1 MIPESPLL
9 GALRECKVSWFR
21 PAKVRLSE
29 NQMSELTDSE
39 NGIFFGCWNG
49 YNGPEWGMERY
60 KTISD
65 LENEHGKALHVKVN
79 WNGKTEG
86 IQFENHYMKFIE
98 SKTRHYIDGINDL
111 PTEITQEGRCEG
123 TQKNGERCK
132 RYSPC
137 RIKGHSDWWD

>member
-9 GALRECKVSWFR
+9 AELRESPISWFR
-21 PAKVRLSE
+21 KAIGHLSPDQQE
-29 NQMSELTDSE
+29 HLADREQ
-39 NGIFFGCWNG
+39 GIGLGCWNG
-49 YNGPEWGMERY
+49 YDGPEWGMMRY

-98 SKTRHYIDGINDL
+98 SKTRKFIDGINDL
-111 PTEITQEGRCEG
+111 SIETTQEVRCEG
-123 TQKNGERCK
+123 TQKNGERCN

-137 RIKGHSDWWD
+137 RIKGHSKRWD

>member
-9 GALRECKVSWFR
+9 DPIRECHVSWFR
-21 PAKVRLSE
+21 KAKVY
-29 NQMSELTDSE
+29 LTDEQKNELRDEE
-39 NGIFFGCWNG
+39 NGIFFACWNG
-49 YNGPEWGMERY
+49 HHGPEWGMERY

-65 LENEHGKALHVKVN
+65 LEKEHGNALHLKEN

-86 IQFENHYMKFIE
+86 IQFENHYLKLFDSETKNSI
-98 SKTRHYIDGINDL
+98 RGIKDL
-111 PTEITQEGRCEG
+111 PTQLTQEGRCEG

-137 RIKGHSDWWD
+137 SIKGHRV